1 MGVFTVA
8 AAISRILA
16 GPLIDGRG
24 RRIVMVA
31 GFAVLAVGILVCGL
45 MPTTATL
52 VIGRFLQGI
61 GFASATTAASA
72 AASDTLPNSRMSEG
86 ISYYGLG
93 QALATSVGPA
103 FALFLIDTDP
113 AENLFFVLA
122 GGGLAASYCEYLGE
136 EGLAQPDAMIL
147 LSPWVDV
154 SMSNPDIEDYESADP
169 MLSAYGL
176 TEMGRYWAGDLD
188 LTDYRVSPLYGDVSV
203 LQNVCLFVGAREIF
217 YPDVTEFYT
226 LLQDNGV
233 ASELYVG
240 EGMNHDY
247 PLYPIPEAV
256 DAWERICE
264 LVETVAAD
272 AS

>member
-61 GFASATTAASA
+61 GFASATTAAST

-122 GGGLAASYCEYLGE
+122 GVAVMALLISLVCAYERHPDMLQPNAVFRKNYEYRT
-136 EGLAQPDAMIL
+136 A
-147 LSPWVDV
+147 
-154 SMSNPDIEDYESADP
+154 
-169 MLSAYGL
+169 
-176 TEMGRYWAGDLD
+176 TR
-188 LTDYRVSPLYGDVSV
+188 R
-203 LQNVCLFVGAREIF
+203 RRIF
-217 YPDVTEFYT
+217 
-226 LLQDNGV
+226 
-233 ASELYVG
+233 A
-240 EGMNHDY
+240 
-247 PLYPIPEAV
+247 
-256 DAWERICE
+256 
-264 LVETVAAD
+264 
-272 AS
+272 